1 MKRRVSVVISRML
14 VIAAMGAILAMGASA
29 QTETILY
36 TFTGTDEGLPQA
48 GLTFDSK
55 GNLYGTTEASGAN
68 YGGAVFEL
76 SPGSNGVWNEQIL
89 YSFAY
94 GVGDGFGPYGN
105 VVFDSKG
112 NLYGTTAFGGTAGA
126 GQGTVFQLVPG
137 SNGVWTEN
145 ILHNFIGGNDGTT
158 PFSGVII
165 DAEGNLYGETNGG
178 GEFGWGIVFQLVPGS
193 NGTWTENI
201 LHSFANENDGSP
213 VFGSSL
219 VLDGAGNVYGV
230 ASGGPDD
237 YGVVFELVHNPNG
250 IWTDKALYAF
260 TGGSDGSGPIGGLVF
275 DGAGNLY
282 GASPY
287 SVFELTPGSNGTW
300 TEKAL
305 YTFKGGTDGAIPE
318 AALIYD
324 SSNGNLYG
332 TTNTGGL
339 HRGTV
344 FGLSPRSDG
353 AWTEKILH
361 RFSPSGADGIL
372 PGRGSL
378 VVDAKG
384 NLYGMTPG
392 GGASGEGVVFEVTP

>member
-1 MKRRVSVVISRML
+1 MNET
-14 VIAAMGAILAMGASA
+14 LALNA
-29 QTETILY
+29 
-36 TFTGTDEGLPQA
+36 D
-48 GLTFDSK
+48 
-55 GNLYGTTEASGAN
+55 
-68 YGGAVFEL
+68 
-76 SPGSNGVWNEQIL
+76 
-89 YSFAY
+89 
-94 GVGDGFGPYGN
+94 
-105 VVFDSKG
+105 
-112 NLYGTTAFGGTAGA
+112 
-126 GQGTVFQLVPG
+126 
-137 SNGVWTEN
+137 
-145 ILHNFIGGNDGTT
+145 
-158 PFSGVII
+158 
-165 DAEGNLYGETNGG
+165 
-178 GEFGWGIVFQLVPGS
+178 
-193 NGTWTENI
+193 
-201 LHSFANENDGSP
+201 
-213 VFGSSL
+213 
-219 VLDGAGNVYGV
+219 GNVYGITGV
-230 ASGGPDD
+230 GGAHD
-237 YGVVFELVHNPNG
+237 YGVVFELVR
-250 IWTDKALYAF
+250 
-260 TGGSDGSGPIGGLVF
+260 
-275 DGAGNLY
+275 
-282 GASPY
+282 
-287 SVFELTPGSNGTW
+287 GSNGTW